1 MNVLIFF
8 IFPLNKEGLATFTLA
23 PSFCYNI
30 VVTCCCRPVI
40 RVRSCSSQM
49 EEAWDVRAAD
59 CSMGCCWYCQDMYTG
74 GGNGND
80 DDVSLYEDKWSSSS
94 ELMTSY
100 QLEG

>member
-49 EEAWDVRAAD
+49 EGAWDVEAVD
-59 CSMGCCWYCQDMYTG
+59 CSVDCCWCCQNICNSSGDS
-74 GGNGND
+74 ND
-80 DDVSLYEDKWSSSS
+80 DDVSLYKDKWSSLS
-94 ELMTSY
+94 ELMISY
-100 QLEG
+100 

>member
-1 MNVLIFF
+1 
-8 IFPLNKEGLATFTLA
+8 
-23 PSFCYNI
+23 
-30 VVTCCCRPVI
+30 
-40 RVRSCSSQM
+40 M

-59 CSMGCCWYCQDMYTG
+59 CSMGCCWCCQDMYTG
-74 GGNGND
+74 GGNSND